1 MLHKQHNSVITLA
14 VLLSL
19 VGLSEPAKAFLIT
32 QSDPSPKSFAVPDQ
46 LPQDTKIQIAASNST
61 NSINQSLKEGFIA
74 KYPNAKVNITT
85 QASGNDLKPLSEGQ
99 ADLVAIGRPLT
110 AAEKSQG
117 FKAVPISRE
126 KIAII
131 VSNNNPYNGNLT
143 ISQFAQIFKGEITD
157 WSELGGSPGSI
168 KLVDFPNT
176 NDTRQAFPSYPVFQ
190 TGEFTTGSN
199 AVKLKEDSIQQM
211 IAQLGNNG
219 IGYAVANDVVN
230 RDDVKVLTMHQTQ
243 PDDQRYPFSQ
253 PFSLI
258 YKGTPSEAAQAFLG
272 FATTQG
278 GQQAIA
284 KLVGSLSNTDAAAI
298 SSSFSNQLKKAS
310 STPQVDNNDNNN
322 AGANSNTNA
331 NGNGTIAGADGKT
344 TANGNGTTAGID
356 GKTTANGNGTIAG
369 ADGKTTANGNGTI
382 AGTGLEGSGEI
393 NPNVEGSGEVNP
405 NLKDSG
411 QVNPN
416 VDGSGEVNP
425 NLKDSGQ
432 VNPNV
437 DGSGEVNPNL
447 NDSGEPN
454 SAAKLETNAGANSE
468 ATPTDDN
475 NTAANSSNGN
485 DQNIATTA
493 KKGSWWWWLP
503 LLLLPLGALALYL
516 FGRGRKSDQEPAI
529 SNIPNPDDPQ
539 GGGNVPLAPHPD
551 NLAASGANS
560 TGNIGNV
567 ATNTVGNNSKL
578 GGAAIVAGGAAAAN
592 LLDGRQST
600 EADTDI
606 DLELDQTETEINDP
620 VVEIPS
626 NPVEEFS
633 SQSTKLQGTDQSTKL
648 QSDLD
653 FTDDVDSP
661 DAGLLDNVVPL
672 AGAGITGAA
681 AANLLDEQQST
692 VAELDFNLELD
703 ETETELDNSVVETDA
718 NPVEEFTTQSTE
730 LQGTEQS
737 TKLQTDLD
745 YNDDVDHP
753 DAELLDNVVTLAGAG
768 ITGAAAANLLD
779 ERQNTAPELDFNL
792 ELDETETEVDNSVVE
807 TDVNPD
813 GEFTT
818 QSTKLQGTEQST
830 KLQTDLTDLNFNDDL
845 DNFDVGL
852 ANNTTLVEEAGR
864 EVSSLFTPDNQSTI
878 ETTEEVTEENPN
890 LEATEIKGNTF
901 AANRVDIPEANPSE
915 SDTNWV
921 DRLTQSG
928 AAIAGG
934 AAVSGFF
941 NRENNQSSIETTDEV
956 TEENPN
962 LETTEIEGNTF
973 SLDSVDTPEMDLSL
987 DNFVV
992 ETDANPDGEFTS
1004 QSTKLQ
1010 GTEQSTKLQTDLTDL
1025 NFNDDLDN
1033 FDVGLVDNLT
1043 SVEETGREVS
1053 SLFTEQDNQST
1064 IEPQIIEGELDN
1076 SRLGTTNN
1084 NFADNVVADDR
1095 NSNLDDITFDESDD
1109 SINASL
1115 QEITFDETNSE
1126 DVSLDDIT
1134 FDESDDSINASLQEI
1149 TFDETDSED
1158 VSLDDITFDDDNSA
1172 NDNLEEITFDENE
1185 SNTINDLINSLDT
1198 SYDNQEI
1205 NSDNLSFKES
1215 TENSADNLL
1224 SKNTAEIVDFETDSS
1239 SDINNISTWLESLET
1254 SNQNTED
1261 ISEWL
1266 DKLNTAD
1273 YNSIQEDSN
1282 NDVNIIESKEE
1293 TEEISF
1299 QFLEDLLERDING
1312 NKENK

>member
-1 MLHKQHNSVITLA
+1 M
-14 VLLSL
+14 
-19 VGLSEPAKAFLIT
+19 
-32 QSDPSPKSFAVPDQ
+32 
-46 LPQDTKIQIAASNST
+46 
-61 NSINQSLKEGFIA
+61 
-74 KYPNAKVNITT
+74 
-85 QASGNDLKPLSEGQ
+85 
-99 ADLVAIGRPLT
+99 
-110 AAEKSQG
+110 
-117 FKAVPISRE
+117 
-126 KIAII
+126 
-131 VSNNNPYNGNLT
+131 
-143 ISQFAQIFKGEITD
+143 
-157 WSELGGSPGSI
+157 
-168 KLVDFPNT
+168 
-176 NDTRQAFPSYPVFQ
+176 
-190 TGEFTTGSN
+190 
-199 AVKLKEDSIQQM
+199 
-211 IAQLGNNG
+211 
-219 IGYAVANDVVN
+219 
-230 RDDVKVLTMHQTQ
+230 
-243 PDDQRYPFSQ
+243 
-253 PFSLI
+253 
-258 YKGTPSEAAQAFLG
+258 
-272 FATTQG
+272 
-278 GQQAIA
+278 
-284 KLVGSLSNTDAAAI
+284 
-298 SSSFSNQLKKAS
+298 
-310 STPQVDNNDNNN
+310 
-322 AGANSNTNA
+322 
-331 NGNGTIAGADGKT
+331 
-344 TANGNGTTAGID
+344 
-356 GKTTANGNGTIAG
+356 
-369 ADGKTTANGNGTI
+369 
-382 AGTGLEGSGEI
+382 
-393 NPNVEGSGEVNP
+393 
-405 NLKDSG
+405 KDSG

-539 GGGNVPLAPHPD
+539 GGGNVPIAPNPD

-578 GGAAIVAGGAAAAN
+578 GGAAIIAGGAAAAN

-661 DAGLLDNVVPL
+661 DAGLLDNAVPL
-672 AGAGITGAA
+672 SGAAMPSRLTEPIAGAA

-692 VAELDFNLELD
+692 VAEPDFNLELD
-703 ETETELDNSVVETDA
+703 QTETELDNSVVETDA
-718 NPVEEFTTQSTE
+718 NPVEEFTS
-730 LQGTEQS
+730 
-737 TKLQTDLD
+737 
-745 YNDDVDHP
+745 
-753 DAELLDNVVTLAGAG
+753 
-768 ITGAAAANLLD
+768 
-779 ERQNTAPELDFNL
+779 
-792 ELDETETEVDNSVVE
+792 
-807 TDVNPD
+807 
-813 GEFTT
+813 
-818 QSTKLQGTEQST
+818 QSTKLQGTDQST
-830 KLQTDLTDLNFNDDL
+830 KLQSDFNVNDDL
-845 DNFDVGL
+845 DNLDVGL
-852 ANNTTLVEEAGR
+852 ANNTTSVEEAGR
-864 EVSSLFTPDNQSTI
+864 EVSSFFTEPDNQSTI
-878 ETTEEVTEENPN
+878 ETTEEVTEVNPN
-890 LEATEIKGNTF
+890 LETTELEDNTV
-901 AANRVDIPEANPSE
+901 AVDSVDTPEAKISE

-921 DRLTQSG
+921 DRVTQSG

-934 AAVSGFF
+934 AAVSGFL
-941 NRENNQSSIETTDEV
+941 NREENQSSIETTDEV

-962 LETTEIEGNTF
+962 LETTELEDNAF
-973 SLDSVDTPEMDLSL
+973 SLDIVDTPEMDLSL
-987 DNFVV
+987 DDSAI
-992 ETDANPDGEFTS
+992 ETDANPAEEFTS

-1010 GTEQSTKLQTDLTDL
+1010 GTEQSTKLQTNLTDL

-1033 FDVGLVDNLT
+1033 LDLGLTDDLT
-1043 SVEETGREVS
+1043 SVEEAERGVS
-1053 SLFTEQDNQST
+1053 SFFTQQENQST
-1064 IEPQIIEGELDN
+1064 IEPQIVESDLDN
-1076 SRLGTTNN
+1076 SGLGTTNN
-1084 NFADNVVADDR
+1084 NFADNVIADAETVIVDDR
-1095 NSNLDDITFDESDD
+1095 DSNFE
-1109 SINASL
+1109 
-1115 QEITFDETNSE
+1115 EITFDETTDSE
-1126 DVSLDDIT
+1126 NVSLNDIT
-1134 FDESDDSINASLQEI
+1134 FDENDDSINASLQEI

-1158 VSLDDITFDDDNSA
+1158 VSLDDITFDETTDSA

-1185 SNTINDLINSLDT
+1185 SKTINDLINSLDT

-1205 NSDNLSFKES
+1205 NSDNLSLKES

-1224 SKNTAEIVDFETDSS
+1224 SNNTAEIIDFETDSS
-1239 SDINNISTWLESLET
+1239 SDINNISTWLEGLET